1 MSEFYQQTGKKCQKR
16 LGFCKRK
23 ISGFRIMK
31 PSKNMEPNLREE
43 CIMKKKMLASVLALT
58 TVLATAAGVP
68 LGAKADEEP
77 YEIVMAVPTLGAEP
91 SGLLDVE
98 NAVNEIVEPELGV
111 RVTLYPI
118 SYFDLTSQQNLMIT
132 SGDKLD
138 LAHTLFT
145 GVGSWVSK
153 GAFLELDDL
162 YAQYGA
168 DIEKAEGRAMAGGYY
183 NGKLYAI
190 PSEEKQARSYGFYA
204 RKDIVEELGFTFDE
218 DKTYTLEDLE
228 KLFAAYKEKYGDG
241 YYCVAGTASNADW
254 YEYIHEVDNLGSANS
269 TGVLAGAGLDDD
281 TTVQNMYALDSYR
294 EYADTMYAWAQAGYY
309 SPDAATN
316 TDAGTV
322 QIQSG
327 YYLGAFNST
336 ETDMTANLSRDC
348 GYEMAKI
355 ELVPAYAE
363 TSMYQSTMWSI
374 PSTCENPEKTFQ
386 FLNYLYADN
395 GLANLLTNGL
405 EGVSYEVV
413 EQGERPGQAV
423 IRYADGVDA
432 ANSPYT
438 MPLHVFGDKLNVA
451 VYGPMT
457 LDYYTMATEFNEN
470 LPADRVS
477 KTLGFVFN
485 GESVATEVSAID
497 TVVAQYAGIIAAGA
511 QDPAEVLP
519 KFLEDLDAAG
529 IDKVIAEK
537 QTQLD
542 AWLAEQAG

>member
-1 MSEFYQQTGKKCQKR
+1 
-16 LGFCKRK
+16 
-23 ISGFRIMK
+23 
-31 PSKNMEPNLREE
+31 
-43 CIMKKKMLASVLALT
+43 MKKKMLASVLALT
-58 TVLATAAGVP
+58 TVLSSTAGVP
-68 LGAKADEEP
+68 LGAKADEDP
-77 YEIVMAVPTLGAEP
+77 YEVVMVIPTLGAEP

-98 NAVNEIVEPELGV
+98 NALNEVVEPELGV
-111 RVTLYPI
+111 KVTLYPI

-138 LAHTLFT
+138 LAITMFT
-145 GVGSWVSK
+145 GVGTWVSK

-168 DIEKAEGRAMAGGYY
+168 DIEKAEERAMAGGYY

-218 DKTYTLEDLE
+218 DKVYTLEDLE

-241 YYCVAGTASNADW
+241 YYCVSGTASNADW
-254 YEYIHEVDNLGSANS
+254 YSYINEVDNLGSSNS

-281 TTVQNMYALDSYR
+281 LTVQNMYALDSYK
-294 EYADTMYAWAQAGYY
+294 EYAGTMYAWAQAGYY

-327 YYLGAFNST
+327 YYLGGFNST

-348 GYEMAKI
+348 GYEMTKI

-374 PSTCENPEKTFQ
+374 PSTCENPEKTFE

-405 EGVSYEVV
+405 EGVSYQVVEKGEKSGQEVV
-413 EQGERPGQAV
+413 
-423 IRYADGVDA
+423 RYADGIDA

-451 VYGPMT
+451 VYEPMT

-519 KFLEDLDAAG
+519 KFLEDLNAAG
-529 IDKVIAEK
+529 IDKVVAEK

>member
-1 MSEFYQQTGKKCQKR
+1 
-16 LGFCKRK
+16 
-23 ISGFRIMK
+23 
-31 PSKNMEPNLREE
+31 
-43 CIMKKKMLASVLALT
+43 MKKKVLASVLAMA
-58 TVLATAAGVP
+58 TVLSTTAGMP
-68 LGAKADEEP
+68 METKAAEEP
-77 YEIVMAVPTLGAEP
+77 YEIVMAIPTQGAEP

-98 NAVNEIVEPELGV
+98 NALNEIVEPELGV
-111 RVTLYPI
+111 KVTLYPI
-118 SYFDLTSQQNLMIT
+118 AYSDLISQQNLMIT

-138 LAHTLFT
+138 LASTMFT
-145 GVGSWVSK
+145 GVGNWVSK

-183 NGKLYAI
+183 DGKLYAI
-190 PSEEKQARSYGFYA
+190 PSEEKQARSYGFFA

-218 DKTYTLEDLE
+218 DKTYTLDDLGE
-228 KLFAAYKEKYGDG
+228 LFAAYKEKYGDG
-241 YYCVAGTASNADW
+241 YYCVGGTASNSDW
-254 YEYIHEVDNLGSANS
+254 YSYIHEVDNLGSTNS
-269 TGVLAGAGLDDD
+269 TGILAGAGLDDD
-281 TTVQNMYALDSYR
+281 TIVQNMYALDAYK
-294 EYADTMYAWAQAGYY
+294 EYAEAMYDWAQAGYY

-322 QIQSG
+322 QVQSG
-327 YYLGAFNST
+327 YYLGGFYTT

-348 GYEMAKI
+348 GYDMVKI
-355 ELVPAYAE
+355 NLVSPYAE

-374 PSTCENPEKTFQ
+374 PSSCENPEKTFQ
-386 FLNYLYADN
+386 FLDYLYADN
-395 GLANLLTNGL
+395 GLANMLTNGL

-413 EQGERPGQAV
+413 EKGEKAGQAV

-432 ANSPYT
+432 SNSPYT
-438 MPLHVFGDKLNVA
+438 MPLHVYGDKLNVA
-451 VYGPMT
+451 IYSPMT
-457 LDYYTMATEFNEN
+457 LDYYTMAAEFNES
-470 LPADRVS
+470 LPDDRTS

-485 GESVATEVSAID
+485 NESVATEITAID
-497 TVVAQYAGIIAAGA
+497 AVVAQYAGIIAAGA

-519 KFLEDLDAAG
+519 KFLEELDAAG

>member
-1 MSEFYQQTGKKCQKR
+1 
-16 LGFCKRK
+16 
-23 ISGFRIMK
+23 
-31 PSKNMEPNLREE
+31 
-43 CIMKKKMLASVLALT
+43 MKKKMLASVLALT
-58 TVLATAAGVP
+58 TVLSTAAGIP

-77 YEIVMAVPTLGAEP
+77 YEIVMAIPTLGAEP

-111 RVTLYPI
+111 KVTLYPI

-138 LAHTLFT
+138 LASIMFT

-162 YAQYGA
+162 YSQYGA

-190 PSEEKQARSYGFYA
+190 PSEEKQARSYGFVA
-204 RKDIVEELGFTFDE
+204 RKDMVEELGFSYE
-218 DKTYTLEDLE
+218 DDKAYTMEDLD

-241 YYCVAGTASNADW
+241 YYCVAGTASNSDW
-254 YEYIHEVDNLGSANS
+254 YPDFYAVDNLGSTYA
-269 TGVLAGAGLDDD
+269 TGVLAGGGLDDD
-281 TTVQNMYALDSYR
+281 TTVQNMYALDAYK
-294 EYADTMYAWAQAGYY
+294 EYAETMYAWAQAGYY

-316 TDAGTV
+316 TDANTI

-327 YYLGAFNST
+327 YYLGCFTST
-336 ETDMTANLSRDC
+336 ETDMVSNLSRDC
-348 GYEMAKI
+348 GYEMMKI
-355 ELVPAYAE
+355 DLVPAYAE
-363 TSMYQSTMWSI
+363 TSMYQNTMWSI
-374 PSTCENPEKTFQ
+374 PTTCENPEKTFQ

-395 GLANLLTNGL
+395 GLANMLTNGL
-405 EGVSYEVV
+405 EGVSYVV
-413 EQGERPGQAV
+413 EEQGERPGQAV

-438 MPLHVFGDKLNVA
+438 MPLHVYGDKLNVA
-451 VYGPMT
+451 VYSPMT

-485 GESVATEVSAID
+485 SESVATEVTAID
-497 TVVAQYAGIIAAGA
+497 AVVAQYTGIIAAGA

-519 KFLEDLDAAG
+519 KFLEDLNAAG

-537 QTQLD
+537 QSQLD

>member
-1 MSEFYQQTGKKCQKR
+1 M
-16 LGFCKRK
+16 
-23 ISGFRIMK
+23 
-31 PSKNMEPNLREE
+31 
-43 CIMKKKMLASVLALT
+43 MKKKMLASVMALT
-58 TVLATAAGVP
+58 TVLSAAAGVS
-68 LGAKADEEP
+68 LGVKADEEP
-77 YEIVMAVPTLGAEP
+77 YEIVMAIPTLGAEP
-91 SGLLDVE
+91 SGLLEVE

-111 RVTLYPI
+111 KVTLYPI
-118 SYFDLTSQQNLMIT
+118 SFFDLTSQQNLMIT

-138 LAHTLFT
+138 LASTIFSSL
-145 GVGSWVSK
+145 GSWVDK
-153 GAFLELDDL
+153 GAFMELDEL
-162 YAQYGA
+162 YVQYGA

-204 RKDIVEELGFTFDE
+204 RKDMVDELGINFDE
-218 DKTYTLEDLE
+218 DKTYTLDDLE
-228 KLFAAYKEKYGDG
+228 KLFVAYKEKYGDG
-241 YYCVAGTASNADW
+241 YYCVAGTASNSDF
-254 YEYIHEVDNLGSANS
+254 YGYVHEVDNLGSSNS
-269 TGVLAGAGLDDD
+269 TGILAGGGLDDD
-281 TTVQNMYALDSYR
+281 LTVQNMYALDSYK

-316 TDAGTV
+316 TDANTV

-327 YYLGAFNST
+327 YYLGTFNST

-395 GLANLLTNGL
+395 GLANMLTNGL
-405 EGVSYEVV
+405 EGVSYVV
-413 EQGERPGQAV
+413 EEQGERPGQAV
-423 IRYADGVDA
+423 IRYSDGVDA

-438 MPLHVFGDKLNVA
+438 MPLHVYGDKLNVA
-451 VYGPMT
+451 VYSPMT
-457 LDYYTMATEFNEN
+457 LDYYTMAEEFNEN
-470 LPADRVS
+470 LPEERIS

-485 GESVATEVSAID
+485 SESVATEVTAID
-497 TVVAQYAGIIAAGA
+497 AVVAQYSGIIAAGA
-511 QDPAEVLP
+511 QDPADVLP
-519 KFLEDLDAAG
+519 KFLEDLNAAG

-537 QTQLD
+537 QSQLD

>member
-1 MSEFYQQTGKKCQKR
+1 M
-16 LGFCKRK
+16 
-23 ISGFRIMK
+23 
-31 PSKNMEPNLREE
+31 
-43 CIMKKKMLASVLALT
+43 MKKKMLASVLALT
-58 TVLATAAGVP
+58 TVLGTAAGVP
-68 LGAKADEEP
+68 LGAKAEEEP
-77 YEIVMAVPTLGAEP
+77 YEIVMAMPTLGAEP

-138 LAHTLFT
+138 LVSTLFT
-145 GVGSWVSK
+145 GVGTWVSK

-168 DIEKAEGRAMAGGYY
+168 DIEKAEGRAITGGYY

-204 RKDIVEELGFTFDE
+204 RTDLVEELGFTFE
-218 DKTYTLEDLE
+218 DDKVYTLEDLE

-241 YYCVAGTASNADW
+241 YYCVAGTASSADW
-254 YEYIHEVDNLGSANS
+254 YDYIHEIDNLGSSNS
-269 TGVLAGAGLDDD
+269 TGILAGAGLDDD
-281 TTVQNMYALDSYR
+281 MTVQNLYALDSYK

-327 YYLGAFNST
+327 YYLGSFNST
-336 ETDMTANLSRDC
+336 ETDMTSNFSRDC
-348 GYEMAKI
+348 GYAMTKI

-374 PSTCENPEKTFQ
+374 PTTCENPEKTFQ

-395 GLANLLTNGL
+395 GLANMLTNGL
-405 EGVSYEVV
+405 EGVSYEVE

-438 MPLHVFGDKLNVA
+438 MPLHAYGDKLNVA
-451 VYGPMT
+451 VYAPMN
-457 LDYYTMATEFNEN
+457 LDYYTLATEFNEN
-470 LPADRVS
+470 LAEDRIS

-485 GESVATEVSAID
+485 SDSVATEVTAID
-497 TVVAQYAGIIAAGA
+497 AVVAQYAGIIAAGA
-511 QDPAEVLP
+511 QDPEEVLP
-519 KFLEDLDAAG
+519 KFLEDLNAAG
-529 IDKVIAEK
+529 MDTVIAEK
-537 QTQLD
+537 QAQLD